1 MTGPPRK
8 VRAPDFTLMK
18 ARGERIVMLT
28 AYDATMARLLDR
40 AGIDVLL
47 VGDSLGQ
54 VILGLDTTI
63 PVTLDAVVHHTRAV
77 TRGAS
82 RALVVA
88 DMPFLT
94 YQVSAEEALR
104 NAARLFQEG
113 GAAAVKLEGGRSVAD
128 AVRRLTAAG
137 LPVMGHVG
145 LTPQHVHRLGGMRQ
159 QAREEEAAQ
168 ELIRDA
174 LALEDAG
181 AFAVVVEAVPDAVAE
196 AVTSRLKIP
205 TIGIGAG
212 PHCDGQVLVSYDM
225 LGLFDTF
232 VPSFVKQYARLG
244 DLILSAAKGF
254 ASDVH
259 QGAYPQAAAARHDHI
274 AAQGPAEPSPV
285 SAGRR

>member
-1 MTGPPRK
+1 MTGQPRK
-8 VRAPDFTLMK
+8 VRAPDLTLMK

-63 PVTLDAVVHHTRAV
+63 PVTLDAVIHHTRAV

-113 GAAAVKLEGGRSVAD
+113 GAAAVKLEGGRSLA
-128 AVRRLTAAG
+128 ATVRRLTDAG

-159 QAREEEAAQ
+159 QARNDEAAQ
-168 ELIRDA
+168 ELILDA

-181 AFAVVVEAVPDAVAE
+181 AFAVVLEAIPDTVAE
-196 AVTSRLKIP
+196 AVTSRLRIP

-212 PHCDGQVLVSYDM
+212 PHCDGQVLVSYDI
-225 LGLFDTF
+225 LGLFDRF
-232 VPSFVKQYARLG
+232 VPPFVKPYARLG
-244 DLILSAAKGF
+244 DA
-254 ASDVH
+254 VVE
-259 QGAYPQAAAARHDHI
+259 AARNFAEDVRQGRFPER
-274 AAQGPAEPSPV
+274 AKKRGPAEPGVEDPL
-285 SAGRR
+285 RRIAK